1 MKLSFK
7 VPRHAPKYT
16 SKKCLF
22 IILGVMIIFSISLF
36 LQHVRLQRVLYVTE
50 ALPTGMPPEDVPSAQ
65 VERERL
71 EKLYHAT
78 HILYTVLNRTGHTKA
93 YTFYTVSSVLKA
105 YKKIHWERQQQ
116 NLQNLPYR
124 IKSQDELSEMLVAS
138 DVLLTH
144 AQNYGIKHTQI
155 HFLYH
160 QLAILWQREF
170 PRQSRKDECNRC
182 MEYNFRNII
191 KPHNICGGESPIEFV
206 SLITSVPNNILERQ
220 AVRTTW
226 GAFSQRNT
234 GVVRHVFLFGGG
246 WSEEESLILQKE
258 NRIYGDILQDDFK
271 DNYYN
276 LTYKVLMGYHWA
288 VKECKRAKF
297 IMRAADDAY
306 IYVPRVLN
314 LIANHGQE
322 DGMQQHQVGLCFK
335 EFTPYRLI
343 DYKGYLSRLEYGRD
357 TLPTYALGT
366 NFLTSMRL
374 SEEILS
380 ISPDVPFFSVED
392 AYFGLVLYK
401 LHRGCYHLPTFV
413 GQYFPYTPRSSYLRH
428 CNILPWFT
436 HHSLSPSMMLDIHA
450 HCVLPDVLPRVLLY
464 LLTFLIF
471 ISIVWYIKTKK

>member
-1 MKLSFK
+1 MKLSLK
-7 VPRHAPKYT
+7 VPRHAPKYM
-16 SKKCLF
+16 SRRCLF
-22 IILGVMIIFSISLF
+22 IILGVMTVFSISLF
-36 LQHVRLQRVLYVTE
+36 LLHVRLQRVLYVTE
-50 ALPTGMPPEDVPSAQ
+50 ALPTGLPPEDVASAQ
-65 VERERL
+65 VERERV
-71 EKLYHAT
+71 EKLYHST
-78 HILYTVLNRTGHTKA
+78 HILYTVLSRTSHTKS
-93 YTFYTVSSVLKA
+93 TFYKVSSVLKA
-105 YKKIHWERQQQ
+105 YKEQQG
-116 NLQNLPYR
+116 LQNLLYK

-144 AQNYGIKHTQI
+144 AQMYGLKRTRIDR
-155 HFLYH
+155 LYH
-160 QLAILWQREF
+160 QLGIIRQKEVPRE
-170 PRQSRKDECNRC
+170 SRKDECNRC

-191 KPHNICGGESPIEFV
+191 KPHSICGGESPIEFV

-226 GAFSQRNT
+226 GTFSHRNT

-335 EFTPYRLI
+335 EFIPYRLM

-380 ISPDVPFFSVED
+380 ISPDVPFFSIED

-401 LHRGCYHLPTFV
+401 LRRGCYHLPTFV
-413 GQYFPYTPRSSYLRH
+413 GHYSPNTFSFFYLPH

-450 HCVLPDVLPRVLLY
+450 HYVLPDIWPCVLVY

-471 ISIVWYIKTKK
+471 ISIVWYFKTKKR